1 MNSQEYKIYMDEQ
14 IKKMKAQLKK
24 KKHEEI
30 TKAKKQERHLKY
42 QFAENYYSYL
52 KYKNLLNGNSTRSME
67 DLSDYYKE
75 QVEILKKQCEEKG
88 LI

>member
-1 MNSQEYKIYMDEQ
+1 MNSQEYKLYMDEQ

-30 TKAKKQERHLKY
+30 TKAKKQERQLKY
-42 QFAENYYSYL
+42 QLAENYYSYL
-52 KYKNLLNGNSTRSME
+52 KYKNLLNGRQTNSME
-67 DLSDYYKE
+67 ELKNYYQE
-75 QVEILKKQCEEKG
+75 QVALLKQQCEEKG